1 MLELKGRKVVVLGLG
16 DTGLSMTRWLSRHGA
31 DVRVADSRS
40 EPPHAATLAREL
52 PRVRLAVGAFGEE
65 TLRGA
70 DLVAISPGLDR
81 RVPPVADAIK
91 RGLPVVGDVELFAQA
106 LNEAARRQTAASDNR
121 SQGSDSVAS
130 AGPRAAGGQ
139 IPATERGPSSA
150 PRRAP
155 ASPKIVAITG
165 SNGKS
170 TVTAMTGEI
179 LRAAGRRTVV
189 AGNIGTP
196 VLDALGAV
204 EAGAPA
210 PEVFVLEL
218 SSFQLESTSS
228 LEPDAAAMLN
238 LSEDH
243 LDRYD
248 SMDSYAAAKAR
259 VFAGNGVQVL
269 NRDDRRSLGMQRP
282 GRTHHTFGTGR
293 PRSGNEWGI
302 GTAHGGD
309 ALARGSR
316 SLMAVSEL
324 PLAGLH
330 NAANALAA
338 HALASAVGAPDEIL
352 PQALRSFRGL
362 PHRMQQ
368 VAEHRGVLFL
378 DDSKGTNV
386 GATVAALSGMRR
398 PVVLIAGGDGKGQ
411 DFTPLAPVVRERAR
425 AVVLIGRDADKLE
438 RTIAASGV
446 PVERA
451 AGMDEAVTTAF
462 RASRK
467 GDAVLLS
474 PACASFDMF
483 RNYEH
488 RGEAFVAA
496 VRRLEASGR

>member
-1 MLELKGRKVVVLGLG
+1 MELKGRKVVVLGLG
-16 DTGLSMTRWLSRHGA
+16 DTGLSMARWLARRGA
-31 DVRVADSRS
+31 GVRVADSRS
-40 EPPHAATLAREL
+40 DPPHAATLAREL
-52 PRVRLAVGAFGEE
+52 PQVPLATGAFDAG

-70 DLVAISPGLDR
+70 DVIAISPGLDR
-81 RVPPVADAIK
+81 RAQPVADAIK
-91 RGLPVVGDVELFAQA
+91 RGVPVVGDVELFAQA
-106 LNEAARRQTAASDNR
+106 LNEAASRQPPAAR
-121 SQGSDSVAS
+121 
-130 AGPRAAGGQ
+130 
-139 IPATERGPSSA
+139 
-150 PRRAP
+150 
-155 ASPKIVAITG
+155 PKVVAITG

-170 TVTAMTGEI
+170 TVTAMTGEV
-179 LRAAGRRTVV
+179 LRAAGRKTVV

-196 VLDALGAV
+196 VLDALGAI

-218 SSFQLESTSS
+218 SSFQLESTAS

-238 LSEDH
+238 LCEDH

-248 SMDSYAAAKAR
+248 GMESYAAAKAR

-269 NRDDRRSLGMQRP
+269 NRDDRRSLGMKHP
-282 GRTHHTFGTGR
+282 GRTHYTFGAGR
-293 PRSGNEWGI
+293 PGSGTEWGI
-302 GTAHGGD
+302 SGET
-309 ALARGSR
+309 LARGSR
-316 SLMAVSEL
+316 SLMAVAEL

-338 HALASAVGAPDEIL
+338 HALAHAVGAPDESL
-352 PQALRSFRGL
+352 AQALRSFRGL

-398 PVVLIAGGDGKGQ
+398 PVVLIAGGEGKGQ
-411 DFTPLAPVVRERAR
+411 DFTPLAPAVKQRAR
-425 AVVLIGRDADKLE
+425 AVVLIGRDADQLA
-438 RTIAASGV
+438 RAIAASGV
-446 PVERA
+446 PIERA
-451 AGMDEAVTTAF
+451 AGMDEAVAAAF
-462 RASRK
+462 RASRE

-483 RNYEH
+483 RNYAH

-496 VRRLEASGR
+496 VRRLEGGGR

>member
-1 MLELKGRKVVVLGLG
+1 MLELDGRKVVVLGLG
-16 DTGLSMTRWLSRHGA
+16 DTGLSMARWLARRGA
-31 DVRVADSRS
+31 NVRVADSRR
-40 EPPHAATLAREL
+40 EPPHAAVLGREL
-52 PRVRLAVGAFGEE
+52 PQVPLATGRFNDG

-70 DLVAISPGLDR
+70 DLIAISPGLDR
-81 RVPPVADAIK
+81 RELPVADAIK
-91 RGLPVVGDVELFAQA
+91 RGVPVVGDVELFAQA
-106 LNEAARRQTAASDNR
+106 LKADAGRQTPDAR
-121 SQGSDSVAS
+121 
-130 AGPRAAGGQ
+130 
-139 IPATERGPSSA
+139 
-150 PRRAP
+150 
-155 ASPKIVAITG
+155 PKVVAITG

-170 TVTAMTGEI
+170 TVTAMTGEM

-196 VLDALGAV
+196 VLDALGAIEV
-204 EAGAPA
+204 GAPA

-228 LEPDAAAMLN
+228 LEADAATMLN

-248 SMDSYAAAKAR
+248 DMDSYAAAKAR
-259 VFAGNGVQVL
+259 VFAGSGVQVL
-269 NRDDRRSLGMQRP
+269 NRDDRRSMGMRRS
-282 GRTHHTFGTGR
+282 GRTQYTFGAAR
-293 PRSGNEWGI
+293 PRNENEWGI
-302 GTAHGGD
+302 GDD

-338 HALASAVGAPDEIL
+338 HALACAVGAPDEVL
-352 PQALRSFRGL
+352 ARALRSFRGL
-362 PHRMQQ
+362 PHRMQR
-368 VAEHRGVLFL
+368 VAEHGGVLFL

-386 GATVAALSGMRR
+386 GATVAALAGMRQ

-411 DFTPLAPVVRERAR
+411 DFTPLAPAVKQRAR
-425 AVVLIGRDADKLE
+425 AVVVIGRDAE
-438 RTIAASGV
+438 RVARAIASSGV
-446 PVERA
+446 PIERA
-451 AGMDEAVTTAF
+451 AGMEEAVAAAF

-483 RNYEH
+483 RNYAH
-488 RGEAFVAA
+488 RGEAFAAA
-496 VRRLEASGR
+496 VRRLEGGGA

>member
-1 MLELKGRKVVVLGLG
+1 MELKGRKVVVLGLG
-16 DTGLSMTRWLSRHGA
+16 DTGLSMARWLARRGA
-31 DVRVADSRS
+31 GVRVADSRS
-40 EPPHAATLAREL
+40 DPPHAAALAREL
-52 PRVRLAVGAFGEE
+52 PRVPLATGAFREE

-81 RVPPVADAIK
+81 RAPPVADAIK
-91 RGLPVVGDVELFAQA
+91 RGVPVVGDVELVAHA
-106 LNEAARRQTAASDNR
+106 RNEAASRQPPAAR
-121 SQGSDSVAS
+121 
-130 AGPRAAGGQ
+130 
-139 IPATERGPSSA
+139 
-150 PRRAP
+150 
-155 ASPKIVAITG
+155 PKVVAITG

-196 VLDALGAV
+196 VLDALGAI

-228 LEPDAAAMLN
+228 LDADAAAMLN

-259 VFAGNGVQVL
+259 VFAGKGVQVL
-269 NRDDRRSLGMQRP
+269 NRDDRRSLGMRRS
-282 GRTHHTFGTGR
+282 GRAQYTFGGGR
-293 PRSGNEWGI
+293 PRDESEWGLCA
-302 GTAHGGD
+302 AHGGE
-309 ALARGSR
+309 ALAHGTR
-316 SLMAVSEL
+316 SLMAVAEL

-338 HALASAVGAPDEIL
+338 HALAYAVGAPDEIL

-411 DFTPLAPVVRERAR
+411 DFAPLAPAVKQRAR
-425 AVVLIGRDADKLE
+425 AVVLIGRDAE
-438 RTIAASGV
+438 RVAQAIASSGV

-488 RGEAFVAA
+488 RGEVFVAA
-496 VRRLEASGR
+496 VRRLEGSES

>member
-1 MLELKGRKVVVLGLG
+1 MELKGRKVVVLGLG
-16 DTGLSMTRWLSRHGA
+16 DTGLSMARWLARRGA
-31 DVRVADSRS
+31 GVRAADSRS
-40 EPPHAATLAREL
+40 DPPHAATLAREL
-52 PRVRLAVGAFGEE
+52 PQVPLATGAFDAG

-70 DLVAISPGLDR
+70 DVIAISPGLDR
-81 RVPPVADAIK
+81 RASPVADAIK
-91 RGLPVVGDVELFAQA
+91 RGVPVVGDVELFAQA
-106 LNEAARRQTAASDNR
+106 LKEDARRQTPD
-121 SQGSDSVAS
+121 V
-130 AGPRAAGGQ
+130 
-139 IPATERGPSSA
+139 
-150 PRRAP
+150 
-155 ASPKIVAITG
+155 SPKIVAITG

-196 VLDALGAV
+196 VLDALSAI

-228 LEPDAAAMLN
+228 LEPHAAAMLN
-238 LSEDH
+238 LCEDH

-248 SMDSYAAAKAR
+248 GMESYAAAKAR
-259 VFAGNGVQVL
+259 VFAGKGVQVL
-269 NRDDRRSLGMQRP
+269 NRDERRSLGMKRP
-282 GRTHHTFGTGR
+282 GRTHYTFGAGR
-293 PRSGNEWGI
+293 PGSETEWGI
-302 GTAHGGD
+302 SGET
-309 ALARGSR
+309 LTRGSR
-316 SLMAVSEL
+316 SLMALSEL

-338 HALASAVGAPDEIL
+338 HALAHAVGAPDESL
-352 PQALRSFRGL
+352 AQALRSFRGL

-368 VAEHRGVLFL
+368 VGEHRGVLFL

-398 PVVLIAGGDGKGQ
+398 PVVLIAGGEGKGQ
-411 DFTPLAPVVRERAR
+411 DFTPLAPAVKQRAR
-425 AVVLIGRDADKLE
+425 AVVLIGRDADKLA
-438 RTIAASGV
+438 RAIAASGV

-451 AGMDEAVTTAF
+451 EGMDEAVAAAF
-462 RASRK
+462 RASRQ

-483 RNYEH
+483 RNYAH
-488 RGEAFVAA
+488 RGEAFVTA
-496 VRRLEASGR
+496 VRRLEAGGH

>member
-1 MLELKGRKVVVLGLG
+1 MLELDGRKVVVLGLG
-16 DTGLSMTRWLSRHGA
+16 DTGLSMARWLARRGA
-31 DVRVADSRS
+31 NVRVADSRR
-40 EPPHAATLAREL
+40 EPPHAAVLGREL
-52 PRVRLAVGAFGEE
+52 PQVPLATGRFNDG

-70 DLVAISPGLDR
+70 DLIAISPGLDR
-81 RVPPVADAIK
+81 RELPVADAIK
-91 RGLPVVGDVELFAQA
+91 RGVPVVGDVELFAQA
-106 LNEAARRQTAASDNR
+106 LKADAGRQTPDAR
-121 SQGSDSVAS
+121 
-130 AGPRAAGGQ
+130 
-139 IPATERGPSSA
+139 
-150 PRRAP
+150 
-155 ASPKIVAITG
+155 PKVVAITG

-170 TVTAMTGEI
+170 TVTAMTGEM

-196 VLDALGAV
+196 VLDALGAI

-228 LEPDAAAMLN
+228 LEADAATMLN

-248 SMDSYAAAKAR
+248 DMDSYAAAKAR
-259 VFAGNGVQVL
+259 VFAGSGVQVL
-269 NRDDRRSLGMQRP
+269 NRDDRRSMGMRRSE
-282 GRTHHTFGTGR
+282 RTQYTFGAAR
-293 PRSGNEWGI
+293 PRNENEWGI
-302 GTAHGGD
+302 GDD

-338 HALASAVGAPDEIL
+338 HALACAVGAPDEVL
-352 PQALRSFRGL
+352 ARALRSFRGL
-362 PHRMQQ
+362 PHRMQR
-368 VAEHRGVLFL
+368 VAEHGGVLFL

-386 GATVAALSGMRR
+386 GATVAALAGMRQ

-411 DFTPLAPVVRERAR
+411 DFTPLAPAVKQRAR
-425 AVVLIGRDADKLE
+425 AVVVIGRDAE
-438 RTIAASGV
+438 RVARAIASSGV
-446 PVERA
+446 PIERA
-451 AGMDEAVTTAF
+451 AGMEEAVAAAF

-483 RNYEH
+483 RNYAH
-488 RGEAFVAA
+488 RGEAFAAA
-496 VRRLEASGR
+496 VRRLEGGGA